1 MTWIGMWSLVYRGN
15 GRPETLQASR
25 ASGHII
31 ARRCSGVVLPL
42 RSSLGS
48 APRRNTR
55 MGNEW
60 RAAARFTRGEDTP
73 NYTALFEPRRVELR
87 EPESITYLA
96 PNQYCARSFSFS
108 ASKRLKNS

>member
-1 MTWIGMWSLVYRGN
+1 MTWIGMRSLVHRGT

-31 ARRCSGVVLPL
+31 ERRCSGVVLPL

-60 RAAARFTRGEDTP
+60 RAAARLTRGEDTP
-73 NYTALFEPRRVELR
+73 NYTALPRPRRLELC
-87 EPESITYLA
+87 PLSVDLSQ
-96 PNQYCARSFSFS
+96 PLLC
-108 ASKRLKNS
+108 